1 MAGVIRIT
9 LEGKDVNEDVQNTF
23 YFWSADAVP
32 TDMEDLADLL
42 AADFSSAIGT
52 SLHTDYSC
60 DSVLVSFNGLTALEK
75 FSPTMRHPI
84 TAIAGGG
91 GGDALPEGTCILLN
105 FRNSNQ
111 TLNRKRVYVGP
122 WAESHNTNKKPISAI
137 VGQCEAFIADVLAG
151 YTANAHV
158 YVPCVVRLD
167 PLGRYIDQKLLV
179 YGFVS
184 EKWSKLRSRQS
195 T

>member
-23 YFWSADAVP
+23 YFWSADAVG
-32 TDMEDLADLL
+32 TDGADLADLL
-42 AADFSSAIGT
+42 AADFATAIGT
-52 SLHTDYSC
+52 TFHTDYSC
-60 DSVLVSFNGLTALEK
+60 DSVLLSINMLTALEK
-75 FSPTMRHPI
+75 FSPTVRHPI

-105 FRNSNQ
+105 FRNGQQ

-122 WAESHNTNKKPISAI
+122 WAESHNTNKRPIAAVI
-137 VGQCEAFIADVLAG
+137 NQCQAFIDDVLAG
-151 YTANAHV
+151 YTVNTHV

-167 PLGRYIDQKLLV
+167 QLGRQTGMELLT
-179 YGFVS
+179 YGFPS